1 MFFNHPFTNTYASNA
16 GPMVYRPLSHVGD
29 DRNRGQGAP
38 VAIWRD
44 RSRRIAESDH
54 GLRQHSLAGFFL
66 PEAAVV
72 SSEPIAETWL
82 FGLCFGVA
90 GMNICVAQQSW
101 G

>member
-1 MFFNHPFTNTYASNA
+1 
-16 GPMVYRPLSHVGD
+16 MVYRPLSHVGD
-29 DRNRGQGAP
+29 DRRREQGAP

-72 SSEPIAETWL
+72 SSEPIAGTLVVRLVLWRRRHEY
-82 FGLCFGVA
+82 LCGPAELGVVSNEVTRRSDPLEA
-90 GMNICVAQQSW
+90 L
-101 G
+101 